1 MFIKNADDME
11 RAVSKMTEDQRE
23 HLRIVI
29 SELIECYLHD
39 DVHGMVL
46 IGKDPYERFKVMA
59 VNTNEMDAAML
70 LGAVN
75 EYVQESVVSDAPPKE
90 LFN

>member
-1 MFIKNADDME
+1 MLITDTAGLE
-11 RAVSKMTEDQRE
+11 AALAKMSQDQRD

-29 SELIECYLHD
+29 SEIIQCYLD
-39 DVHGMVL
+39 DKLHGMVL
-46 IGKDPYERFKVMA
+46 IGKEQFERFKVMA
-59 VNTNEMDAAML
+59 VNTNEMDAVSL

-75 EYVQESVVSDAPPKE
+75 EYVQESVMDDAPPKE

>member
-1 MFIKNADDME
+1 MFIKDADDME

-46 IGKDPYERFKVMA
+46 IGKDPFERFKVMA
-59 VNTNEMDAAML
+59 VNTNELDAANL